1 VGLGREGLRGF
12 QVQAFMRPKVIV
24 FDSPVFEDHPGFRQ
38 PPELFA
44 IQAFFPEPAME
55 AFNVPVLPRASRFEV
70 QRLDAGL
77 LERSLQRAFDELRA
91 IVATDELRGPCN
103 SISRSSWARTSRAR
117 IRRATPG
124 SGLFAGL
131 QHGLGTLRH

>member
-1 VGLGREGLRGF
+1 VGLGPEGLRGF

-24 FDSPVFEDHPGFRQ
+24 FDSPVLEDHPGFRQ

-77 LERSLQRAFDELRA
+77 LERAFDELRA

-103 SISRSSWARTSRAR
+103 SISRSTWARMSRAR
-117 IRRATPG
+117 IRRAPPG